1 MKSTSKANTSTLFR
15 HAFDVMKLL
24 KSNTITPEEAKEH
37 ANLIKQSNN
46 LLKYE
51 LDKAKAI
58 QKYENIQ
65 INNIEDI
72 E

>member
-1 MKSTSKANTSTLFR
+1 MKSTQEANTKTLFR
-15 HAFDVMKLL
+15 HAFDIMKLL
-24 KSNTITPEEAKEH
+24 KSNAITPDEAKEH

-58 QKYENIQ
+58 QKYEDIN
-65 INNIEDI
+65 INNIE